1 MTNRRIIMY
10 GAIIGDIIGQ
20 PYEWHNIKTKSFPL
34 FSEAPHF
41 TDDSVMTIA
50 VCDGILKAGINATK
64 KEMKKS
70 IIENMHFWGEKY
82 PNAGYGGMFKKW
94 LQTKSYR
101 PYNSFG
107 NGSAMRVS
115 PVGWLFN
122 SIERTRE
129 VARWSA
135 EVTHNHKEGIKGAE
149 AIASAIY
156 LARTGKSKKEI
167 KEYIEKE
174 FKYDCS
180 RTCDEIRLDY
190 CFISSCQ
197 GTCPQAITAFL
208 EGSDFEDVI
217 RNAISLGGDSDT
229 LTAIAA
235 SIAEAFYGI
244 PDYFKNKV
252 MEFTDKNMQEVMKRF
267 EAMALKRKFGV
278 NVVV

>member
-1 MTNRRIIMY
+1 MY

-20 PYEWHNIKTKSFPL
+20 PYEWHNIKTKSFTL
-34 FSEAPHF
+34 FSDTPHF

-50 VCDGILKAGINATK
+50 VCDGILKAEINASK

-70 IIENMHFWGEKY
+70 IIESMHFWGEKY

-94 LQTKSYR
+94 LQKKSYR
-101 PYNSFG
+101 SYKSFG

-115 PVGWLFN
+115 SIGWFFD

-149 AIASAIY
+149 AVAAAIY
-156 LARTGKSKKEI
+156 LARTGKPKLDIKK
-167 KEYIEKE
+167 YIEKE

-180 RTCDEIRLDY
+180 RTCEQIRSDY
-190 CFISSCQ
+190 CFNSSCQ
-197 GTCPQAITAFL
+197 ETCPQAITAFL
-208 EGSDFEDVI
+208 EGKDFEDVI

-244 PDYFKNKV
+244 PDYFKIKV
-252 MEFTDKNMQEVMKRF
+252 IEFTNADMQEVMKRY
-267 EAMALKRKFGV
+267 ENVAMKRKYGV
-278 NVVV
+278 DVVV